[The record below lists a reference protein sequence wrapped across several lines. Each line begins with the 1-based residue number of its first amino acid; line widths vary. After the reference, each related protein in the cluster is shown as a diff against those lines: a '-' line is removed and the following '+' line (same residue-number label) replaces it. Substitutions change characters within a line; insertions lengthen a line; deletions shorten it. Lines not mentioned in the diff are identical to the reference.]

1 MIIDS
6 SKVGMNSSRTYT
18 SSSFVMQSG
27 SMTARA
33 DEAVLLDLSEES
45 KSLMEQMK
53 DIEKQQKEEQT
64 QKQQQNMKE
73 WFQKTVEQANSTQKS
88 KPLEQT
94 DEDWRIELLRKMLE
108 AMRRMQNGNK
118 PELRRQMRRLGTMST
133 SNAQQTQWS
142 RDVNVSTESIGT
154 SAPTISSGQTKMVK
168 QTVTSAFFK
177 EKETTAFTAQGT
189 VHTADGRDIN
199 FGVSFEM
206 SRAFAAQYETY
217 TKEEY
222 LLCDPLVINMD
233 ASVTG
238 VEDQKFYFDLDAD
251 GTQEEVSFV
260 GQGSGFLALD
270 KNNDGIIND
279 GSELFG
285 TKSGDGFG
293 DLAAY
298 DKDGNGWIDEADDIF
313 KYLKV
318 WTKDENGNDKLLD
331 LKEANVGAIYLGSTD
346 TQFSLNDAANKTNGV
361 IQKTG
366 IYLKESG
373 EVGTVQHVDLAL

>member
-6 SKVGMNSSRTYT
+6 SKVGMSSSRTYT
-18 SSSFVMQSG
+18 SSSFVMQSDTMI
-27 SMTARA
+27 SRA
-33 DEAVLLDLSEES
+33 DQSVLLDLSDES

-53 DIEKQQKEEQT
+53 DIEKQKKDEQT
-64 QKQQQNMKE
+64 QKEQQNMKE
-73 WFQKTVEQANSTQKS
+73 WLQKRTEMANNTPRQNPMVKTF
-88 KPLEQT
+88 E
-94 DEDWRIELLRKMLE
+94 EMRIELLRQMLE
-108 AMRRMQNGNK
+108 SMRNMQDGGKHN
-118 PELRRQMRRLGTMST
+118 LRRQMKRLGTMST
-133 SNAQQTQWS
+133 SNVQQTQFS
-142 RDVNVSTESIGT
+142 QDAGVQTVGTATPGVVST
-154 SAPTISSGQTKMVK
+154 GQTKMVR

-177 EKETTAFTAQGT
+177 EKEITAFVAQGT

-222 LLCDPLVINMD
+222 ILCDPLVINMD
-233 ASVTG
+233 ANVTE
-238 VEDQKFYFDLDAD
+238 VADQKFYFDLDAD
-251 GTQEEVSFV
+251 GTEEEVSFV
-260 GQGSGFLALD
+260 GKGSGFLALD

-285 TKSGDGFG
+285 TQSGDGFK

-298 DKDGNGWIDEADDIF
+298 DEDGNGWIDEADDIY

-331 LKEANVGAIYLGSTD
+331 LKEANVGAIYLGNTD
-346 TQFSLNDAANKTNGV
+346 TQFSLNNAANKTNGV